1 MSLKNLGNIGFKND
15 LIQGSNN
22 VASRHLST
30 LLPLAVSFKQ
40 PKHFSVML
48 ASESIYEKNNK

>member
-1 MSLKNLGNIGFKND
+1 MSLKNLGNIGFKNG

-30 LLPLAVSFKQ
+30 LLPLAVSFIHSLG
-40 PKHFSVML
+40 PLTVL
-48 ASESIYEKNNK
+48 R

>member
-1 MSLKNLGNIGFKND
+1 MSLKNLGNIGFKNG

-30 LLPLAVSFKQ
+30 LLPLAVCFIHSLG
-40 PKHFSVML
+40 PLTVL
-48 ASESIYEKNNK
+48 R